1 MCRRFVQVWL
11 LAVLVAVAWAVPAGA
26 APIFNPGTWSIY
38 DSSGP
43 AYPGGGANGTP
54 DPAYAAGKMID
65 GNLNTFAVLVDD
77 TLTGGST
84 GTVPDYAAAPTTG
97 HVVFD
102 LGQPMLI
109 SSLQLFG
116 RSDGGSYNPRDVSF
130 FYFANDNPAGSAVID
145 DIEND
150 PSIRAI
156 RVGGSDS
163 YVFPGLASGASQLVA
178 FDGAVATRHLGM
190 RVNSSYEQ
198 SGTNFNFQVG
208 EIKLDVAPLPLTVA
222 DVVWHFADLSDSA
235 GGQSYL
241 NAPAGTGAVNVAAAT
256 PIAARNS
263 NNRVFDTGAGTAHT
277 GTPQHGWIGIHPYP
291 GTPPR
296 SDELTPRLDTSLSVF
311 SRVRWTGQFN
321 WQPQPAPGSTD
332 NDVDDILRFG
342 AVSYK
347 DQDWYALQLY
357 AGGDNTSEAK
367 AQFVFTGDNTGTE
380 TTLRHDST
388 LSLNTWYDITGVFN
402 SDERTATLYVFD
414 PQTGREVGTAQTITG
429 LSFSSLENA
438 AGNLLMMVS
447 PSHGEGPNPFAQMD
461 LAAVWHSALT
471 PAQVAYLSF
480 VPEPGTAAMLFIAAG
495 FLLLRRRIV

>member
-1 MCRRFVQVWL
+1 MGRRCMQVWL
-11 LAVLVAVAWAVPAGA
+11 LTFLITVAWAVPAGA
-26 APIFNPGTWSIY
+26 APVLNPGTWSIY

-43 AYPGGGANGTP
+43 AYPGGGTDGTP
-54 DPAYAAGKMID
+54 NSAYAANKMID
-65 GNLNTFAVLVDD
+65 GNLSTFAVLVDD

-84 GTVPDYAAAPTTG
+84 TTIPDYAAAPTTG
-97 HVVFD
+97 HVVID

-109 SSLQLFG
+109 SSLQLFS
-116 RSDGGSYNPRDVSF
+116 RHDSGGSYNPRDVSF
-130 FYFANDNPAGSAVID
+130 FYFTNDNPAGSPVID

-150 PSIRAI
+150 TSIRAI
-156 RVGGSDS
+156 RVGASGN
-163 YVFPGLASGASQLVA
+163 YVFPGLANGASQLVA
-178 FDGAVATRHLGM
+178 FDGAVATRYLGM

-198 SGTNFNFQVG
+198 SGPTHYNFQVG
-208 EIKLDVAPLPLTVA
+208 EIGLDLAPLPLSVA

-235 GGQSYL
+235 GGQSNL
-241 NAPAGTGAVNVAAAT
+241 NPPAGTGAVNVAAAT

-263 NNRVFDTGAGTAHT
+263 NNLVFDAGSG
-277 GTPQHGWIGIHPYP
+277 GTTSTSDHGWIGINPYP
-291 GTPPR
+291 GGR
-296 SDELTPRLDTSLSVF
+296 SDELTPRLNTSLSVF
-311 SRVRWTGQFN
+311 ARVRWTGQFN
-321 WQPQPAPGSTD
+321 LQPQPSSTD

-357 AGGDNTSEAK
+357 AGGNNTTEAK

-388 LSLNTWYDITGVFN
+388 LSLDTWYDITGVFN
-402 SDERTATLYVFD
+402 SDEQTATLYVFD
-414 PQTGREVGTAQTITG
+414 PQSGREVGTAQTITG
-429 LSFSSLENA
+429 LSFSSLEDA

-447 PSHGEGPNPFAQMD
+447 PSWGEGPNPNAQMD

-471 PAQVAYLSF
+471 PAQVAYLSL
-480 VPEPGTAAMLFIAAG
+480 VPEPGAAAMLFIAAG